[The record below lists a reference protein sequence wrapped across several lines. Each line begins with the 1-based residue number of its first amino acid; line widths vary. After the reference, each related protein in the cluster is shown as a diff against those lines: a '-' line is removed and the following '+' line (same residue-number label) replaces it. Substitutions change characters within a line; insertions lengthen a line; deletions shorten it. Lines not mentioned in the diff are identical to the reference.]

1 VASLLSADPPPD
13 HAAEPDDERP
23 DPLRSAMGGL
33 VDLREPTAR
42 ELQKQGEAAAT
53 GTPEAGRTAAE
64 VALSRGPR
72 GILQLLGPGLI
83 TGASDDDPSGIGT
96 YSQAGSQ
103 FGTSTLWLALFTFPL
118 MVAVQETCARIA
130 LQTGVGLGTALR
142 RKFPSWLVGVCV
154 AAVFAANTVNIGAD
168 LGAVAAAGGLLSG
181 GHISPA
187 WLVLPAA
194 LVIGFMQLRLAYS
207 TIFRTFKV
215 LTLAL
220 FAYVITV
227 VVIHPAPLQT
237 LEAAVIPHVALDQAF
252 LGIVVAI
259 LGTTISPYLF
269 FWQAS
274 TEVEEMKAAGQ
285 RSERQRR
292 GTSRRELRA
301 ARIDVGVGMLFS
313 QLVMFSIILAS
324 GSVLHGPGR
333 DTIETAQ
340 QAAEALR
347 PVAGPLAFVLF
358 SVGMVGTGMLAV
370 PVLSGSAAYAVKE
383 FFGFRGSLAE
393 RPLFRPTFYG
403 LIVLAIAGG
412 LLMNLLQIN
421 PIQALV
427 ATAIINGIVAAP
439 ILVLIAL
446 LGRDRRVMGGRRSG
460 SWSTALV
467 WIATILM
474 GAAAIGLIVT
484 TL

>member
-1 VASLLSADPPPD
+1 
-13 HAAEPDDERP
+13 
-23 DPLRSAMGGL
+23 
-33 VDLREPTAR
+33 
-42 ELQKQGEAAAT
+42 
-53 GTPEAGRTAAE
+53 
-64 VALSRGPR
+64 
-72 GILQLLGPGLI
+72 
-83 TGASDDDPSGIGT
+83 
-96 YSQAGSQ
+96 
-103 FGTSTLWLALFTFPL
+103 
-118 MVAVQETCARIA
+118 MVAVQEACARIA
-130 LQTGVGLGTALR
+130 LRTGVGLGTALR
-142 RKFPSWLVGVCV
+142 RKFPSWLVGICV
-154 AAVFAANTVNIGAD
+154 AGLFAANTVNVGAD

-181 GHISPA
+181 GHIRPA
-187 WLVLPAA
+187 WLVVPVA
-194 LVIGFMQLRLAYS
+194 LVIGLMQLRLAYS
-207 TIFRTFKV
+207 TIFRTFKF

-227 VVIHPAPLQT
+227 VAIHPSPLHT
-237 LEAAVIPHVALDQAF
+237 LEAAVVPRLELNRAF

-269 FWQAS
+269 FSQAS

-285 RSERQRR
+285 RTEHQRR

-301 ARIDVGVGMLFS
+301 ARIDVVVGMLFS

-324 GSVLHGPGR
+324 GSVLHHPGH
-333 DTIETAQ
+333 DTIQTAQ

-370 PVLSGSAAYAVKE
+370 PVLTGSAAYAVKE

-403 LIVLAIAGG
+403 LIVLAMAGG
-412 LLMNLLQIN
+412 LLMNFLHIN

-446 LGRDRRVMGGRRSG
+446 LATDRGVMGRQRSG
-460 SWSTALV
+460 FWSTGLV
-467 WIATILM
+467 WIATVLM
-474 GAAAIGLIVT
+474 GAAGFALMVT
-484 TL
+484 AL